1 MFLALVVLGCGE
13 DDSDV
18 LQEGAVVGMLADAKY
33 PDAVAAAPSLPA
45 GTPSV
50 KEVSFYHDWKLTKP
64 VTAPVSVGE
73 QIFIHLTFSEPMKHV
88 VSDGKEAR
96 PILYYKRAGKGE
108 ELVRFKMAAHGAG
121 GEDFVSGDAKPYQ
134 SGTDDYLCKYTVVPE
149 DAGKGVAFMVG
160 RWSADLQGTLLS
172 AFYRHGVP
180 LEVAKPTPLHPML
193 VEEPVRYY
201 YLSDSYSG
209 MSRGDP
215 SDVEMGYYLPPS
227 AWVHDFHIPYKRHT
241 PPRSGSG
248 DFVGRVCMPVSGV
261 GAAAWK
267 HEGAVAPVSGA
278 VVTITDG
285 ARTGEQVLTDE
296 GGYFLFKDA
305 PENRLYLRVERAY
318 LEPKEVIVFRDR
330 PTELQEIPPNRVFE
344 SVQHNRDTP
353 DNAPGTVL
361 VGLRWP
367 DAVRFVLENE
377 LLPHDLLLV
386 LSARSPEWDAAGL
399 YSPRMHVEILPARAN
414 PGRVRYDVLFHE
426 LGHARQHVDS
436 ILHGVNE
443 VHIAYWTDRTPE
455 AKSYQRAWDK
465 DLQEVPPD
473 FYGLYIIDD
482 NDHYSSIAHENSAE
496 LFSCYWQ
503 IASGP
508 DWYQDGDVLE
518 GLRRRAPNRM
528 KWVENYLNTKYD

>member
-33 PDAVAAAPSLPA
+33 PDAVAAAPSALPA

-149 DAGKGVAFMVG
+149 DAGKGVAVMVG
-160 RWSADLQGTLLS
+160 RWSADLQGTPLS

-193 VEEPVRYY
+193 AEEPVRYY
-201 YLSDSYSG
+201 TPPGNST
-209 MSRGDP
+209 
-215 SDVEMGYYLPPS
+215 VVIGYYLPPS

-267 HEGAVAPVSGA
+267 HEGYVAPVSGA

-285 ARTGEQVLTDE
+285 ARAGEQVLTDE

-318 LEPKEVIVFRDR
+318 LEPKEVIVYRDR

-386 LSARSPEWDAAGL
+386 LGTKSPGWSPAS
-399 YSPRMHVEILPARAN
+399 YSPRMHVKLRPTHERRGSISY
-414 PGRVRYDVLFHE
+414 GYIFHE
-426 LGHARQHVDS
+426 LGHARQHTDS

-443 VHIAYWTDRTPE
+443 VHSAYWTDRTPE

-465 DLQEVPPD
+465 DLREVPPD
-473 FYGLYIIDD
+473 WHGLYLIDD
-482 NDHYSSIAHENSAE
+482 HGHFDIAHENSAE
-496 LFSCYWQ
+496 LCANYWWVV
-503 IASGP
+503 AGYSLFH
-508 DWYQDGDVLE
+508 DADMLA